1 MRNKIQKNPRKF
13 DENKRLFAEDRI
25 NFLFLTFLFF
35 WVRFIYFS
43 NGNLKIH
50 ILGISILTD
59 FNLL

>member
-1 MRNKIQKNPRKF
+1 MRRKIQKNPRKF
-13 DENKRLFAEDRI
+13 DENQRLFAEDRI
-25 NFLFLTFLFF
+25 NFFFLTFFLF

>member
-1 MRNKIQKNPRKF
+1 MRKKIRKNPRKF
-13 DENKRLFAEDRI
+13 DENQRLFTEDRI
-25 NFLFLTFLFF
+25 NFLFLTFFFF

-59 FNLL
+59 LNRL

>member
-1 MRNKIQKNPRKF
+1 MRRKIQKNPRKF
-13 DENKRLFAEDRI
+13 DENQRLFAEDRI
-25 NFLFLTFLFF
+25 NFFFLTFFF
-35 WVRFIYFS
+35 LWVRFIYFS

>member
-1 MRNKIQKNPRKF
+1 MRRKIQKNPRKF
-13 DENKRLFAEDRI
+13 DENQRLFAEDRI
-25 NFLFLTFLFF
+25 NFFFLIFFFF